1 MKTERL
7 LEEIK
12 SRIDIVDFISDYVQL
27 KKSGQ
32 NYKGL
37 CPFHSEKTPSFM
49 VNQAK
54 QIFHCFGC
62 GIGGDVISFL
72 MKHDNLSFN
81 EATRYIAKKA
91 GIEITE
97 PRFDKGTSERREK
110 ILHIQSEAMKF
121 FIRNLKSSELAQ
133 TYLKNRGVNETSI
146 DSFHIGYA
154 TNEWDALF
162 KYLKNRGYTD
172 SLIKDA
178 GLAVA
183 SASGGEKSY
192 RDVFRGRII
201 FPIFNLHND
210 VIAFGGRVM
219 DDSMPKYL
227 NSPETEIFKKG
238 DTLFAINSSK
248 DEIRKKGYAIIVEG
262 YLDAI
267 VCRQYGFKN
276 TVAPLG
282 TALTLRQLHRLKL
295 LAKKVVLVFD
305 GDEAGISAARR
316 SLSIV
321 CESDFRARI
330 LLLPEGEDPDS
341 FLRKNGS
348 QPFKKMLS
356 DTVSMIEFLLNTSV
370 EDRIDNVREALG
382 MIAVVKDLII
392 ADEMLGELA
401 DRSRINESV
410 LRSELKKI
418 KRKPG
423 LHTAKGFEPARKT
436 LDREEYLLLSAIITF
451 PEKADNVIPKL
462 DIEDLKDETIRS
474 IFKKIKTSVDKLNV
488 NSLLIKSDDTERTLI
503 TELSLNPGF
512 DLEHVDR
519 NINDC
524 LRRIAQRRFEERGK
538 LALSKEPDDAA
549 LHNSLLKEKR
559 RLIKEA
565 HL

>member
-121 FIRNLKSSELAQ
+121 FIRNLKSSESAQ

>member
-121 FIRNLKSSELAQ
+121 FIRNLKSSESAQ

-423 LHTAKGFEPARKT
+423 LHTAKGFEPVRKT